1 MSKLSRYLLVV
12 AALALVSGQALAF
25 PFPKQQAAPAETPA
39 AAAPAAPATA
49 PAETAPAPA
58 APAAPATTAPAAPAA
73 PATFTK
79 GTVVETMTGGGYTYV
94 CIEKDGQKRW
104 AAMPPT
110 QVKVG
115 EEVELGGGLEMGKF
129 TSKTLNRS
137 FDQIYFCGGLV
148 KPKTDSAPGQGA
160 AGNGQSALPH
170 PVPAGQAMP
179 PGHTGMMPG
188 GQGGMPPGHPATP
201 AAPTPE
207 QAAKHEKASN
217 SKISGKV
224 VETLEVG
231 TYTYVNVEKDGKNSW
246 VAIPPT
252 KLAVGQEVEFIP
264 GFVMTNFSSGTL
276 NRTFET
282 ITFSAGVVKP
292 Q

>member
-1 MSKLSRYLLVV
+1 MSNRLKITLLL
-12 AALALVSGQALAF
+12 AALSLAAGQALAF
-25 PFPKQQAAPAETPA
+25 PFPKEQAAPAETPA
-39 AAAPAAPATA
+39 AAAPAAPATT
-49 PAETAPAPA
+49 PADTAPVPVAPA
-58 APAAPATTAPAAPAA
+58 APAATAPAAPAT
-73 PATFTK
+73 PPNFTK

-115 EEVELGGGLEMGKF
+115 EEVELGSGMEMGKF

-148 KPKTDSAPGQGA
+148 KPKANSAPGQSA

-170 PVPAGQAMP
+170 PVPTGQAMP
-179 PGHTGMMPG
+179 PGHAGMTPG
-188 GQGGMPPGHPATP
+188 GQAGMPPGHPATP

-207 QAAKHEKASN
+207 QAAQHEKASS
-217 SKISGKV
+217 SKITGKV
-224 VETLEVG
+224 VETLQAG

-252 KLAVGQEVEFIP
+252 KLEVGQDVEFIP